1 MNKEDFKI
9 RAKVIRET
17 FDDTREIKCPTPEK
31 IRQLDEDI
39 YPGGDLFTTEDGDF
53 IDLEFQMEDFDEN
66 ELVKYVE
73 FAEALYEKHGKHVSI
88 YIICPKDIHISVKE
102 CEIKSR
108 ADFIIRLACIE
119 EDPCKIV
126 LKVIKNKIKNGE
138 TLNGDDLH
146 ALSMLHVMC
155 NPKDRKYYLKEYF
168 KIVSEIF

>member
-1 MNKEDFKI
+1 MNKKDFKI

-31 IRQLDEDI
+31 IRQLDDHI
-39 YPGGDLFTTEDGDF
+39 YPGGDIFTTEDGDF
-53 IDLEFQMEDFDEN
+53 IDLEFQMDDFDEN

-73 FAEALYEKHGKHVSI
+73 FAEALYEKHKKHVSI
-88 YIICPKDIHISVKE
+88 YIICPKDINVSVKE

-138 TLNGDDLH
+138 VLNGDDLH
-146 ALSMLHVMC
+146 ALSMLHLMC
-155 NPKDRKYYLKEYF
+155 KPKDRKYYLKEYF
-168 KIVSEIF
+168 RIIKEIF

>member
-1 MNKEDFKI
+1 MNKKDFKI

-17 FDDTREIKCPTPEK
+17 FDDTRAIKCPTPEK

-39 YPGGDLFTTEDGDF
+39 YQGGDIFTTEDGDF

-73 FAEALYEKHGKHVSI
+73 FAEALYEKHKKHVSI
-88 YIICPKDIHISVKE
+88 YIICPKDINVSVKE
-102 CEIKSR
+102 CEIKSK

-155 NPKDRKYYLKEYF
+155 NPKDRNYYLKEYF
-168 KIVSEIF
+168 RILNEIF